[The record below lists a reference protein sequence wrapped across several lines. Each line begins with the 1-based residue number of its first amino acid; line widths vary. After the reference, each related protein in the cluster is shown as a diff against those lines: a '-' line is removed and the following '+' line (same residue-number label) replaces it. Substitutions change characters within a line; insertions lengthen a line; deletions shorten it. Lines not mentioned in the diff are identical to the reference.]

1 MDNQMKIKPERL
13 SATKKKEMQDSCFL
27 FLI

>member
-1 MDNQMKIKPERL
+1 MDNQMKIKLERL
-13 SATKKKEMQDSCFL
+13 SATKKKEMQDICFL

>member
-1 MDNQMKIKPERL
+1 MDNLMKIKLERL
-13 SATKKKEMQDSCFL
+13 SDTKKKEMQDSCFL